1 MPSRCRT
8 SGLTAI
14 LAVSILALSCLPCQT
29 SSGVV
34 PTPIRTVPIS
44 TTEAQNL
51 IALLGQGVVP
61 DSEGHFVL
69 VITEGELTSYVAL
82 NMQESIID
90 PQILLTD
97 DQIHLY
103 GTLVSPIDA
112 PATAIASVEVRDG
125 SARVVVES
133 LSIDGFPVPDT
144 FVEAFTQQVDDL
156 ITTALSYENL
166 EIDEVQIANGEMVM
180 KGTVGS

>member
-1 MPSRCRT
+1 
-8 SGLTAI
+8 LTAI
-14 LAVSILALSCLPCQT
+14 LALSLLVLSCLPCQT
-29 SSGVV
+29 SSELV

-44 TTEAQNL
+44 TKEAEDL
-51 IALLGQGVVP
+51 INLLGQGVVP
-61 DSEGHFVL
+61 DSEGRFVL

-97 DQIHLY
+97 DQIHIH

-112 PATAIASVEVRDG
+112 PVTAIASVEVRNG

-133 LSIDGFPVPDT
+133 LSVDGYPIPDT

-166 EIDEVQIANGEMVM
+166 RIDEVQIANGEMVV